1 MKTKELYLLREDYLH
16 RNLEYQCVHYSK
28 WNYEILNNIMYLKRP
43 GRSNNQTYNDVIIMC
58 DTETSR
64 KKVVSSKQV
73 SKLPSGLK
81 ARENH
86 VVAWTIS
93 IRAFNM
99 NIVTLY
105 GHKPSSLVK
114 TMKKIH
120 DQMMGEIT
128 LMYFHNLPYDH
139 WFIRRFLFKELGKPE
154 KQLNIKPH
162 YPLFVRFACG
172 IELRDSLML
181 AQKKLEKWA
190 DDLEVEHKK
199 AVGKWDYSKFRNQ
212 EGNEFT
218 PDELEY
224 IEHDTLAGVE
234 CLQKTLDIYKKKIY
248 SIPYTMT
255 GFIRDDVRKIGKEHN
270 AKELFNAIAPTF
282 EQYIKLTKLF
292 HGGYVHANRFYID
305 TLIEEFI
312 EGLVQCFDFCSSYP
326 FCMLAFKYPME
337 KFHSVPDC
345 TIEEILAASENRA
358 FMFKLIAYK
367 VELKEHDHVMA
378 ALQYSKCVQGTCI
391 NPVLD
396 NGRVLSADYLEIYLN
411 EVDLEVIAD
420 QYKFEGHTC
429 VEVEA
434 AYKDYLPRWFTD
446 YVFNLFREKCRLSLT
461 DDYINYMVQKAKI
474 NGCYGMCVQKSIKE
488 VIIENYET
496 DDINEVYKIDQDE
509 DPKKREQ
516 QMRKEYNKYLKKHGN
531 ILLYF
536 HGVWVTSYAFR
547 NLHWLNKCVK
557 PENEGGLLLYNDTD
571 SGYAVNWD
579 EEKLAAYNKWCL
591 ECLRA
596 NNYDSITIDDHVFTL
611 GIAEHKP
618 LKDDYTQFK
627 VQGAK
632 RYAGRCKKD
641 GEIHI
646 TVAGVPKKGASCL
659 HDDLENF
666 TKGFIFPGKET
677 GKLQHVYF
685 ASDIYIDSEGNETAD
700 SIDLLP
706 NDYTLDCTDK
716 FTLEDILEE
725 EIEVQVYEDQ

>member
-1 MKTKELYLLREDYLH
+1 MNAKELYLLREDYLH
-16 RNLEYQCVHYSK
+16 KNLEYQCVHYSE

-411 EVDLEVIAD
+411 EIDLEVIAD

-496 DDINEVYKIDQDE
+496 DDIQEVYKIDQDE

-547 NLHWLNKCVK
+547 NLHRLNKCVK

-571 SGYAVNWD
+571 SGYAVGWD
-579 EEKLAAYNKWCL
+579 EEKLKAYNDWCL

-596 NNYDSITIDDHVFTL
+596 NNYDSIKIDDHVFTL

-646 TVAGVPKKGASCL
+646 TVAGVPKKGAACL

-666 TKGFIFPGKET
+666 TKGFVFPGKET

-716 FTLEDILEE
+716 FTLEDILSD